1 MGSIGILSV
10 GAGDTK
16 LVFDKN
22 NPAECIRAARIVK
35 DMLRRGY
42 ALMIEIGK
50 GKNKK
55 YTRVLDFKE
64 GTYEYIIADFDPEIA
79 AKADKEEANVKTT
92 DETVGETPSDPPG
105 NDTPGQDG
113 HAGKGRR
120 IKTRAVPATGARGV
134 AVGRTSGG

>member
-1 MGSIGILSV
+1 MSIGILSV

-16 LVFDKN
+16 LTFDPN

-42 ALMIEIGK
+42 ALLIEVGK

-79 AKADKEEANVKTT
+79 AQADKEET
-92 DETVGETPSDPPG
+92 DGTGKMVAKPSNDPP
-105 NDTPGQDG
+105 DMETDGQSG
-113 HAGKGRR
+113 SGRKGRR
-120 IKTRAVPATGARGV
+120 IKAISATGVSGV